1 MTTRL
6 TPFALLLAAAVGCGQ
21 PAPRPDAE
29 KPGTPSPSA
38 ASGDA
43 SKLEPLV
50 LAEKPAGAITVN
62 EALTKKAGE
71 KVVVTGQ
78 VPTEKVKPYNAAF
91 ATFVMLSHADM
102 AKEAIKEE
110 FDCDNAAKCPTCK
123 AILDE
128 HAVRVELVD
137 GSGAP
142 VAATLEGFR
151 GLMPGSTITV
161 EGEVRR
167 EGKDNKLVRV
177 VATRFYPG

>member
-6 TPFALLLAAAVGCGQ
+6 LPFALLLAAVVGCGQ
-21 PAPRPDAE
+21 PASRPDAE
-29 KPGTPSPSA
+29 KAGAPSA
-38 ASGDA
+38 AAGTGDA
-43 SKLEPLV
+43 AKLEPLV
-50 LAEKPAGAITVN
+50 MAEKPAKAITVN
-62 EALTKKAGE
+62 EALTRKAGE

-78 VPTEKVKPYNAAF
+78 VPGEKVKPYNPAL

-102 AKEAIKEE
+102 AKDEIKDE

-137 GSGAP
+137 AKGAP

-151 GLMPGSTITV
+151 GLKPGSTITV

>member
-6 TPFALLLAAAVGCGQ
+6 SLIAALLVAAVGCGQ
-21 PAPRPDAE
+21 PAPRPDPEPA
-29 KPGTPSPSA
+29 PAPAA

-43 SKLEPLV
+43 AKLEPLV
-50 LAEKPAGAITVN
+50 LAAKPANPITVN

-78 VPTEKVKPYNAAF
+78 VPGEKVKPYNAAL
-91 ATFVMLSHADM
+91 ATFVMLSHADL
-102 AKEAIKEE
+102 AKDEIKDE
-110 FDCDNAAKCPTCK
+110 FDCDHAATCPTCK
-123 AILDE
+123 GILNE
-128 HAVRVELVD
+128 HGVRVELVD
-137 GSGAP
+137 AKGAP

-151 GLMPGSTITV
+151 GLKPGSTITV

-167 EGKDNKLVRV
+167 EGKDKKLVRV

>member
-6 TPFALLLAAAVGCGQ
+6 SLFAALLAAAVGCSQ
-21 PAPRPDAE
+21 TAPPSDAG
-29 KPGTPSPSA
+29 KPGTPA
-38 ASGDA
+38 ATADA
-43 SKLEPLV
+43 GKLEPLV
-50 LAEKPAGAITVN
+50 LAEKPAKAITVR
-62 EALTKKAGE
+62 EALTKKTGE

-78 VPTEKVKPYNAAF
+78 VPTEKVKPYNPAL
-91 ATFVMLSHADM
+91 ATFVMLSHEDM
-102 AKEAIKEE
+102 AKDDVKEE

-128 HAVRVELVD
+128 HGVRVELVD
-137 GSGAP
+137 ASGAP

-151 GLMPGSTITV
+151 GLKPGSTITV

-167 EGKDNKLVRV
+167 EGKDKKLVRV

>member
-21 PAPRPDAE
+21 PAPRPEAQQ
-29 KPGTPSPSA
+29 PPSPTA
-38 ASGDA
+38 AAGDA

-50 LAEKPAGAITVN
+50 MAEKPAGAITVN

-102 AKEAIKEE
+102 AKDDIKEE

-137 GSGAP
+137 AKGAP

-151 GLMPGSTITV
+151 GLKPGSTITV

>member
-6 TPFALLLAAAVGCGQ
+6 LPFALLLAAVVGCGQ
-21 PAPRPDAE
+21 PAPRPEPQPA
-29 KPGTPSPSA
+29 PAPTA
-38 ASGDA
+38 ATGDA
-43 SKLEPLV
+43 ARLEPLV
-50 LAEKPAGAITVN
+50 LAEKPAKAITVN

-78 VPTEKVKPYNAAF
+78 VPPEKVKPYNAAL

-102 AKEAIKEE
+102 AKDDIKEE

-137 GSGAP
+137 STGAP
-142 VAATLEGFR
+142 VGATLEGFR
-151 GLMPGSTITV
+151 GLKPGSTITV

-167 EGKDNKLVRV
+167 EGKDGKLVRV